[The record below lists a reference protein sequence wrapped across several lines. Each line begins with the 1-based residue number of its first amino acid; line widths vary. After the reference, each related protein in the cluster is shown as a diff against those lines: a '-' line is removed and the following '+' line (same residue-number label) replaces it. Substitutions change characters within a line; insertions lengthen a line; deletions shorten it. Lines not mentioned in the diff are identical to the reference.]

1 LERLWPGSTPWRLK
15 NREAVTDHCPGLW
28 PWGSGQLNRPE
39 SGGRVLSLSLQ
50 RKCFRRP
57 RKILLPMSDV
67 IELANEFYI
76 RARSSFI
83 EIQPQV
89 LMRGD
94 LFGVFDRCGDLR
106 ALGTGGHGLFHND
119 SRHLSKSV
127 LRLANGSLSLLSSTV
142 TQDNTRL
149 IIDLTNHQLDLPDGR
164 RIPQRTVHLQR
175 AKFLR
180 DNDCEEEILVRNY
193 GLAPVSIELILELEA
208 DFADIFEIRGYSTAN
223 PRRLLSPE
231 ANEGS
236 LRFSYRGL
244 DHVLRK
250 TVIASSLKPAV
261 IGASEMRLPIELE
274 PQEEKVFTLTVSC
287 FADSERLV
295 AIDTAR
301 SQTLASDVPQT
312 RGCEIQTSNEHFN
325 DWINRSKADL
335 QMMIT
340 PTAEGLYPYAGVPWF
355 STVFGRDGIITALEY
370 LWISP
375 EVAKGVLRYLAATQA
390 TEHNPAQDAEP
401 GKILHETRKSELA
414 RIGEVPFSRYY
425 GSADSTPLF
434 LYLAAAYFERTGD
447 QELIRTIWPNIELAL
462 HWIDRFGD
470 RDGDG
475 FVEYG
480 RRSQNGLIHQGWK
493 DSSDSVFHA
502 DGQPAEGPIAICELQ
517 AYVYAAKRGVASL
530 GKILGHTEKAENLQ
544 HEAESLRRRFE
555 EAFWCDDISFYAM
568 ALDKD
573 KRRCQVR
580 SSNAGHCLFTGI
592 AQPERARK
600 LISALSEESFFSGW
614 GVRTI
619 AGSEKRFNPMS
630 YHNGS
635 IWPHDNALIG
645 FGCAQVPD
653 KELACQILSGLFE
666 ASIYLDR
673 HRMPELFCG
682 FKRHAGTGPTLY
694 PSACSP
700 QSWAAGAV
708 FLLLQACLGLTIR
721 ASESAIYLFYPRLPE
736 SLQEVSVRGLRVGQ
750 TSVDLEILRCG
761 ESVTINP
768 AGRVSDPKVVMIT

>member
-1 LERLWPGSTPWRLK
+1 
-15 NREAVTDHCPGLW
+15 
-28 PWGSGQLNRPE
+28 
-39 SGGRVLSLSLQ
+39 
-50 RKCFRRP
+50 
-57 RKILLPMSDV
+57 MSDV
-67 IELANEFYI
+67 IELGNEFYI
-76 RARSSFI
+76 HTRSSLI
-83 EIQPQV
+83 DMQTRV

-94 LFGVFDRCGDLR
+94 LFAVFDRCGDLR
-106 ALGTGGHGLFHND
+106 AIGSGGHGLFHND

-127 LRLANGSLSLLSSTV
+127 LRWANGSLSLLSSTV
-142 TQDNTRL
+142 TQDNARL
-149 IIDLTNHQLDLPDGR
+149 IIDLTNPQIELPDGR
-164 RIPQRTVHLQR
+164 ILPRHTVHLQR
-175 AKFLR
+175 TKFLHE
-180 DNDCEEEILVRNY
+180 NLCEEEIRVRNY
-193 GLAPVSIELILELEA
+193 GRFLVSLELILELEA
-208 DFADIFEIRGYSTAN
+208 DFADIFEIRGYPRAN

-231 ANEGS
+231 ANDCS
-236 LRFSYRGL
+236 LTFSYRGL
-244 DHVLRK
+244 DKVLRK
-250 TVIASSLKPAV
+250 TVIASSLKPVAV
-261 IGASEMRLPIELE
+261 GASDMSFLVELE
-274 PQEEKVFTLTVSC
+274 PREEKVFTLTVSC
-287 FADSERLV
+287 LAETEPSFAIHTDH
-295 AIDTAR
+295 
-301 SQTLASDVPQT
+301 SQTMRCEAPQT

-325 DWINRSKADL
+325 DWIYRSKADL
-335 QMMIT
+335 EMMIT

-370 LWISP
+370 LWIDP
-375 EVAKGVLRYLAATQA
+375 EVAKGVLRYLASTQA

-414 RIGEVPFSRYY
+414 RIGAVPFGRYY

-434 LYLAAAYFERTGD
+434 VHLAAAYFERTGD

-462 HWIDRFGD
+462 DWTDRFGD

-502 DGQPAEGPIAICELQ
+502 DGQPGEGPIAICELQ
-517 AYVYAAKRGVASL
+517 AYVYAAKRGAASL
-530 GKILGHTEKAENLQ
+530 AKILGHTEKAETLR
-544 HEAESLRRRFE
+544 HEAESLRQRFD
-555 EAFWCDDISFYAM
+555 EAFWCDAISFYAL

-573 KRRCQVR
+573 KRQCRVR
-580 SSNAGHCLFTGI
+580 GSNAGHCLFTGI

-600 LISALSEESFFSGW
+600 LIGALSDESFFSGW

-635 IWPHDNALIG
+635 VWPHDNALIG

-653 KELACQILSGLFE
+653 KDLACQILSGLFE
-666 ASIYLDR
+666 ASIYLDL

-700 QSWAAGAV
+700 QAWAAGAV

-721 ASESAIYLFYPRLPE
+721 ASEAAIYFFYPRLPE
-736 SLQEVSVRGLRVGQ
+736 SLQEVRIRGLSVGQ
-750 TSVDLEILRCG
+750 SSVDLQIHRSSEG
-761 ESVTINP
+761 VTINP
-768 AGRVSDPKVVMIT
+768 ADRAGGLKVVMVN